1 MRFDWKPE
9 SKDRYFRKA
18 EAAVK
23 AAGFDDILRVD
34 RDQFSIVKGTV
45 KVHFKPISRDGK
57 TRRWWEAKRTIE
69 NMHEVPPAKDQFGRK
84 HKSIFIHAF
93 MILEMEEQDER
104 KHTDRNIRTLHK
116 SGTYCGTSCNGSHGC
131 SRSRIADTFV
141 CSANIMTHADRRTKA
156 NEHEIC
162 NEK

>member
-9 SKDRYFRKA
+9 PKDRYFRKA

-84 HKSIFIHAF
+84 HKSIFIHAY
-93 MILEMEEQDER
+93 MILEMEEQDR
-104 KHTDRNIRTLHK
+104 
-116 SGTYCGTSCNGSHGC
+116 
-131 SRSRIADTFV
+131 
-141 CSANIMTHADRRTKA
+141 
-156 NEHEIC
+156 
-162 NEK
+162 

>member
-57 TRRWWEAKRTIE
+57 TRRWWEAKKSIAGMQEQSGGRDE
-69 NMHEVPPAKDQFGRK
+69 FGRK
-84 HKSIFIHAF
+84 KKTIFIHAY
-93 MILEMEEQDER
+93 MILEMEEQDR
-104 KHTDRNIRTLHK
+104 
-116 SGTYCGTSCNGSHGC
+116 
-131 SRSRIADTFV
+131 
-141 CSANIMTHADRRTKA
+141 
-156 NEHEIC
+156 
-162 NEK
+162 

>member
-45 KVHFKPISRDGK
+45 KVQMR
-57 TRRWWEAKRTIE
+57 
-69 NMHEVPPAKDQFGRK
+69 EVAERFRHMLKVKDCR
-84 HKSIFIHAF
+84 H
-93 MILEMEEQDER
+93 LCLTCE
-104 KHTDRNIRTLHK
+104 
-116 SGTYCGTSCNGSHGC
+116 YY
-131 SRSRIADTFV
+131 
-141 CSANIMTHADRRTKA
+141 
-156 NEHEIC
+156 EIC
-162 NEK
+162 KREVNADEYEIRNEK

>member
-69 NMHEVPPAKDQFGRK
+69 NIEVAERFRHMLKVKDCR
-84 HKSIFIHAF
+84 H
-93 MILEMEEQDER
+93 LCLTCE
-104 KHTDRNIRTLHK
+104 
-116 SGTYCGTSCNGSHGC
+116 YY
-131 SRSRIADTFV
+131 
-141 CSANIMTHADRRTKA
+141 
-156 NEHEIC
+156 EIC
-162 NEK
+162 KREVNADEYEIRNEK